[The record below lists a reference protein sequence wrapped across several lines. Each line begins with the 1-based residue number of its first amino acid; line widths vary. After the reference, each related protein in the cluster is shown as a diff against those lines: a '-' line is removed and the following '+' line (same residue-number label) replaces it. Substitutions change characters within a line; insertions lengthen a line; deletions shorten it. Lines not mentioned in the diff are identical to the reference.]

1 MTDQPT
7 SAVEATMHAVY
18 AALAQQL
25 PARLERRPVFG
36 HWEDEEL
43 GFPPLY
49 EQLTVTVELGGW
61 SAHCN
66 SSRDGAAIDGLFST
80 YHDARDPAGPHALV
94 FAVDERAALREHGW
108 HGVAP
113 CRASWAAG
121 DPAPIVAAFRVLAS
135 LSPRV
140 LLPEDLPPGSPWPWP
155 RFIDCVLLAEV
166 IGSEGSGA
174 GRILVTRTDDELH
187 RVVVAEGSPED
198 AMWREWSAKPP
209 VLRRL
214 SQWRR

>member
-1 MTDQPT
+1 
-7 SAVEATMHAVY
+7 MHAVY
-18 AALAQQL
+18 AALAQQF
-25 PARLERRPVFG
+25 PARLERSPVFG

-61 SAHCN
+61 VAHCS
-66 SSRDGAAIDGLFST
+66 SSRDGAAIEGLFST
-80 YHDARDPAGPHALV
+80 YHDGRDPAGPHALV
-94 FAVDERAALREHGW
+94 FAAGERAALREHGW
-108 HGVAP
+108 HDVTHG
-113 CRASWAAG
+113 RASWAAG
-121 DPAPIVAAFRVLAS
+121 DPTPIVAAFRVLAS

-140 LLPEDLPPGSPWPWP
+140 LLPEDLPSGSPWPWP
-155 RFIDCVLLAEV
+155 ALIYWVLLAEV
-166 IGSEGSGA
+166 VGSEGSGA

-198 AMWREWSAKPP
+198 AMWREWSANPP